1 MHVMIDLCV
10 VPIGVGVSVS
20 SYVAECEIIISQNNL
35 ESQLHPYGTVIE
47 GEWDKVF
54 DVVKLCHE
62 RMHEMGAPRV
72 FTSLKVGTRTDREQ
86 SMQDK
91 IDSVEKKLKTKGK
104 LKGLT
109 HNGDK

>member
-1 MHVMIDLCV
+1 MQVMVDLCV

-20 SYVAECEIIISQNNL
+20 AYVAECEVIINQNNL

-54 DVVKLCHE
+54 SVVKLCHE

-91 IDSVEKKLKTKGK
+91 IDSVEKKLKKRTR
-104 LKGLT
+104 
-109 HNGDK
+109 N